1 MGTNYY
7 WRPLVTEEEREKILE
22 KVKNSKTI
30 QEIKDFIYYD
40 LSNGEKSEIH
50 IGKSSCG
57 WQFLFYLGI
66 RKYTCG
72 QSLKKEDIDKWFR
85 SGIIVDE
92 YGDEISVD
100 DFLVL
105 VDTKKNAMDY
115 DQYYKKNPKDAYY
128 CRGYDQQID
137 GLRFTKDETEFS

>member
-7 WRPLVTEEEREKILE
+7 WRPLITEEEREKLLE
-22 KVKNSKTI
+22 KTKNVKTL
-30 QEIKDFIYYD
+30 QEIKDFIYND
-40 LSNGEKSEIH
+40 ILKERESEVH

-100 DFLVL
+100 DFWQL

>member
-7 WRPLVTEEEREKILE
+7 WRPLITEEEREKLLE
-22 KVKNSKTI
+22 KTKNVKTL
-30 QEIKDFIYYD
+30 QEIKDFICND
-40 LSNGEKSEIH
+40 ILKERESEVQ

-72 QSLKKEDIDKWFR
+72 QSLKKEDIDKWFH

-100 DFLVL
+100 DFWQL